1 MRYIKARIKLYRYG
15 YQQQRAICFSNEKDL
30 VVVIKEKTNIK
41 GGKQKYRNTFHKI
54 TCTQK
59 TATLNTIL
67 NDIKNINHTRNKGK
81 TTVK

>member
-41 GGKQKYRNTFHKI
+41 GGK
-54 TCTQK
+54 
-59 TATLNTIL
+59 
-67 NDIKNINHTRNKGK
+67 
-81 TTVK
+81 